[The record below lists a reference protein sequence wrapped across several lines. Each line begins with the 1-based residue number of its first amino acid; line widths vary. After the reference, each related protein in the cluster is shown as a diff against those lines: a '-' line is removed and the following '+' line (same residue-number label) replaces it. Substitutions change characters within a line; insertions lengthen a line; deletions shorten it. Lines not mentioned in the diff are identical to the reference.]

1 MSENRL
7 ARRASIMETAR
18 QMIADKGYESIT
30 IRELATACRVS
41 VPTLYN
47 QFGGKDQLLAAAIE
61 DHFVGD
67 PDQVKI
73 KTSLNGL
80 ERIFAILDFITAQFM
95 RAPDFH
101 RRLLEAFGSLDSM
114 QQVQRSITAS
124 LAHEIGQELEVMQ
137 DRNELESWAD
147 AQLLAGQ
154 VTTGF
159 ISSTI
164 VWGSG
169 VIEENQLTASV
180 QYGTGLVLAGVVTG
194 DNVGL
199 VEQRVRAAQ
208 ELLRASQKP
217 LSKEQWHPDHL
228 HPDPLHQDPLHQD
241 KVQAD

>member
-1 MSENRL
+1 MNLMTENRL
-7 ARRASIMETAR
+7 ARRASMMETAR
-18 QMIADKGYESIT
+18 QMIAEKGYESIK
-30 IRELATACRVS
+30 IRELAAACRVS

-80 ERIFAILDFITAQFM
+80 ERIFAILDFITSQFLQ
-95 RAPDFH
+95 APDFH
-101 RRLLEAFGSLDSM
+101 RRLLEAFGSLDST

-124 LAHEIGQELEVMQ
+124 LAHEIGQELGMMQ
-137 DRNELESWAD
+137 DRRELESWVD
-147 AQLLAGQ
+147 PELLAGQ
-154 VTTGF
+154 VTTAF

-169 VIEENQLTASV
+169 GIKENELTAAV

-194 DNVGL
+194 DNVLL
-199 VEQRVRAAQ
+199 VGQRIKAAQ
-208 ELLRASQKP
+208 ELLRDSQK
-217 LSKEQWHPDHL
+217 LSSEPTQYS
-228 HPDPLHQDPLHQD
+228 D

>member
-1 MSENRL
+1 MNLMTENRL
-7 ARRASIMETAR
+7 ARRASMMEAAR
-18 QMIADKGYESIT
+18 QMIAEKGYESIT
-30 IRELATACRVS
+30 IRELAAACRVS

-80 ERIFAILDFITAQFM
+80 ERIFAILDFITSQFLQ
-95 RAPDFH
+95 APDFH
-101 RRLLEAFGSLDSM
+101 RRLLEAFGSLDST

-124 LAHEIGQELEVMQ
+124 LAHEIGQELGMMQ
-137 DRNELESWAD
+137 DRRELESWAD
-147 AQLLAGQ
+147 PELLAGQ
-154 VTTGF
+154 VTNAF

-169 VIEENQLTASV
+169 GIKENELTAAV

-194 DNVGL
+194 DNVLL
-199 VEQRVRAAQ
+199 VGQRIKAAQ
-208 ELLRASQKP
+208 ELLRDSQK
-217 LSKEQWHPDHL
+217 LSSEPTQYS
-228 HPDPLHQDPLHQD
+228 D

>member
-1 MSENRL
+1 M
-7 ARRASIMETAR
+7 METAR
-18 QMIADKGYESIT
+18 QMIAEKGYESIK
-30 IRELATACRVS
+30 IRELAAACRVS

-80 ERIFAILDFITAQFM
+80 ERIFAILDFITSQFLQ
-95 RAPDFH
+95 APDFH
-101 RRLLEAFGSLDSM
+101 RRLLEAFGSLDST

-124 LAHEIGQELEVMQ
+124 LAHEIGQELGVMQ
-137 DRNELESWAD
+137 DRRELESWAD
-147 AQLLAGQ
+147 PEQLAGQ
-154 VTTGF
+154 VTNAF

-169 VIEENQLTASV
+169 GIRENQLTAAV

-194 DNVGL
+194 DNVLL
-199 VEQRVRAAQ
+199 VGQRIKAAQ
-208 ELLRASQKP
+208 ELLRDSQK
-217 LSKEQWHPDHL
+217 LSSEPTQYS
-228 HPDPLHQDPLHQD
+228 D

>member
-1 MSENRL
+1 MNLMTENRL
-7 ARRASIMETAR
+7 ARRASMMETAR
-18 QMIADKGYESIT
+18 QMIAEKGYESIT
-30 IRELATACRVS
+30 IRELAAACRVS

-73 KTSLNGL
+73 KTSLIGL
-80 ERIFAILDFITAQFM
+80 DRIFAILDFITFQFLQ
-95 RAPDFH
+95 APDFH

-124 LAHEIGQELEVMQ
+124 LAYEIGQELGVMQ
-137 DRNELESWAD
+137 DRRELESWAD
-147 AQLLAGQ
+147 PELLAGQ
-154 VTTGF
+154 VTTAF

-169 VIEENQLTASV
+169 IIKENQLTPAV

-194 DNVGL
+194 DNVPL
-199 VEQRVRAAQ
+199 VRQRIKAAQ
-208 ELLRASQKP
+208 ELLRDSQK
-217 LSKEQWHPDHL
+217 LSLEEQQHPDS
-228 HPDPLHQDPLHQD
+228 PQAE

>member
-1 MSENRL
+1 MNLMTENRL
-7 ARRASIMETAR
+7 ARRASMMETAR
-18 QMIADKGYESIT
+18 QMIAEKGYESIT
-30 IRELATACRVS
+30 IRELAAACRVS

-73 KTSLNGL
+73 KTSLIGL
-80 ERIFAILDFITAQFM
+80 DRIFAILDFITFQFLQ
-95 RAPDFH
+95 APDFH

-124 LAHEIGQELEVMQ
+124 LAYEIDQELGVMQ
-137 DRNELESWAD
+137 DRRELESWAD
-147 AQLLAGQ
+147 PELLAGQ
-154 VTTGF
+154 VTTAF

-169 VIEENQLTASV
+169 IIKENQLTAAV
-180 QYGTGLVLAGVVTG
+180 QYSTGLVLAGVVTG
-194 DNVGL
+194 DNVPL
-199 VEQRVRAAQ
+199 VRQRIKAAQ
-208 ELLRASQKP
+208 ELLRDSQK
-217 LSKEQWHPDHL
+217 LSLEEQQHPDS
-228 HPDPLHQDPLHQD
+228 PQAE

>member
-1 MSENRL
+1 MTENRL
-7 ARRASIMETAR
+7 ARRASMMETAR
-18 QMIADKGYESIT
+18 QMIAEKGYESIK
-30 IRELATACRVS
+30 IRELAAACRVS

-80 ERIFAILDFITAQFM
+80 ERIFAILDFITSQFLQ
-95 RAPDFH
+95 APDFH
-101 RRLLEAFGSLDSM
+101 RRLLEAFGSLDST

-124 LAHEIGQELEVMQ
+124 LAHEIGQELGMMQ
-137 DRNELESWAD
+137 DRRELESWAD
-147 AQLLAGQ
+147 PELLAGQ
-154 VTTGF
+154 VTNAF

-169 VIEENQLTASV
+169 GIKENELTAAV

-194 DNVGL
+194 DNVLL
-199 VEQRVRAAQ
+199 VGQRIKAAQ
-208 ELLRASQKP
+208 ELLRDSQK
-217 LSKEQWHPDHL
+217 LSSEPTQYS
-228 HPDPLHQDPLHQD
+228 D

>member
-1 MSENRL
+1 MNLMTENRL
-7 ARRASIMETAR
+7 ARRASMMEAAR
-18 QMIADKGYESIT
+18 QMIAEKGYESIT
-30 IRELATACRVS
+30 IRELAAACRVS

-73 KTSLNGL
+73 KTNLIGL
-80 ERIFAILDFITAQFM
+80 DRIFAILDFITLQFLQ
-95 RAPDFH
+95 APDFH

-124 LAHEIGQELEVMQ
+124 LAYEIGQELGVMQ
-137 DRNELESWAD
+137 DRRELESWA
-147 AQLLAGQ
+147 APELLAGQ
-154 VTTGF
+154 VTTAF

-164 VWGSG
+164 IWGSG
-169 VIEENQLTASV
+169 IIKENQLTAAV

-194 DNVGL
+194 DNVPL
-199 VEQRVRAAQ
+199 VRQRIKAAQ
-208 ELLRASQKP
+208 ELLRDSQK
-217 LSKEQWHPDHL
+217 LSSKEQPHPDS
-228 HPDPLHQDPLHQD
+228 PQVE

>member
-1 MSENRL
+1 MNLMTENRL
-7 ARRASIMETAR
+7 ARRASMMETAR
-18 QMIADKGYESIT
+18 QMIAEKGYESIK
-30 IRELATACRVS
+30 IRELAAACRVS

-80 ERIFAILDFITAQFM
+80 ERIFAILDFITSQFLQ
-95 RAPDFH
+95 APDFH
-101 RRLLEAFGSLDSM
+101 RRLLEAFGSLDST

-124 LAHEIGQELEVMQ
+124 LAHEIGQELGMMQ
-137 DRNELESWAD
+137 DRRELESWAD
-147 AQLLAGQ
+147 TEQLAGQ
-154 VTTGF
+154 VTNAF

-169 VIEENQLTASV
+169 GIRENQLTAAV

-194 DNVGL
+194 DNVLL
-199 VEQRVRAAQ
+199 VGQRIKAAQ
-208 ELLRASQKP
+208 ELLRDSQK
-217 LSKEQWHPDHL
+217 LSSEPTQYS
-228 HPDPLHQDPLHQD
+228 D

>member
-1 MSENRL
+1 MNLMTENRL
-7 ARRASIMETAR
+7 ARRASMMETAR
-18 QMIADKGYESIT
+18 QMIAEKGYESIT
-30 IRELATACRVS
+30 IRELAVACRVS

-73 KTSLNGL
+73 KTSLIGL
-80 ERIFAILDFITAQFM
+80 DRIFAILDFITFQFLQ
-95 RAPDFH
+95 APDFH

-124 LAHEIGQELEVMQ
+124 LAYEIGQELGVMQ
-137 DRNELESWAD
+137 DRRELEAWAD
-147 AQLLAGQ
+147 PELLAGQ
-154 VTTGF
+154 VTTAF

-169 VIEENQLTASV
+169 IIKENQLTPAV

-194 DNVGL
+194 DNVPL
-199 VEQRVRAAQ
+199 VRQRIKAAQ
-208 ELLRASQKP
+208 ELLRDSQK
-217 LSKEQWHPDHL
+217 LSSKEQ
-228 HPDPLHQDPLHQD
+228 
-241 KVQAD
+241 

>member
-1 MSENRL
+1 MNLMTENRL
-7 ARRASIMETAR
+7 ARRAAIMETAR
-18 QMIADKGYESIT
+18 QMIAEKGYESIT
-30 IRELATACRVS
+30 VRDLAEACRVS

-73 KTSLNGL
+73 KTSLIGL
-80 ERIFAILDFITAQFM
+80 ERIFAILDFITSQFLQE
-95 RAPDFH
+95 PDFH

-114 QQVQRSITAS
+114 QQVQRSITES
-124 LAHEIGQELEVMQ
+124 LAHEITQELEVMR
-137 DRNELESWAD
+137 DSKELESWVD
-147 AQLLAGQ
+147 TSLLSGQ
-154 VTTGF
+154 VTTAF

-169 VIEENQLTASV
+169 DIKENQLTAAV

-194 DNVGL
+194 DNALL
-199 VEQRVRAAQ
+199 VEQRIKAAQ
-208 ELLRASQKP
+208 ELLRDSQK
-217 LSKEQWHPDHL
+217 LSSKEQQHPDR
-228 HPDPLHQDPLHQD
+228 PQDE

>member
-1 MSENRL
+1 MNLMTENRL
-7 ARRASIMETAR
+7 ARRASMMETAR
-18 QMIADKGYESIT
+18 QMIAEKGYESIK
-30 IRELATACRVS
+30 IRELAAACRVS

-80 ERIFAILDFITAQFM
+80 ERIFAILDFITSQFLQ
-95 RAPDFH
+95 APDFH
-101 RRLLEAFGSLDSM
+101 RRLLEAFGSLDST

-124 LAHEIGQELEVMQ
+124 LAHEIGQELGMMQ
-137 DRNELESWAD
+137 DRRELESWAD
-147 AQLLAGQ
+147 PEQLAGQ
-154 VTTGF
+154 VTNAF

-169 VIEENQLTASV
+169 GIRENQLTAAV

-194 DNVGL
+194 DNVLL
-199 VEQRVRAAQ
+199 VGQRIKAAQ
-208 ELLRASQKP
+208 ELLRDSQK
-217 LSKEQWHPDHL
+217 LSSEPTQYS
-228 HPDPLHQDPLHQD
+228 D

>member
-1 MSENRL
+1 MNLMTENRL
-7 ARRASIMETAR
+7 ARRASMMETAR
-18 QMIADKGYESIT
+18 QMIAEKGYESIK
-30 IRELATACRVS
+30 IRELAAACRVS

-80 ERIFAILDFITAQFM
+80 ERIFAILDFITSQFLQ
-95 RAPDFH
+95 APDFH
-101 RRLLEAFGSLDSM
+101 RRLLEAFGSLDST

-124 LAHEIGQELEVMQ
+124 LAHEIGQELGMMQ
-137 DRNELESWAD
+137 DRRELESWAD
-147 AQLLAGQ
+147 PELLAGQ
-154 VTTGF
+154 VTNAF

-169 VIEENQLTASV
+169 GIKENELTAAV

-194 DNVGL
+194 DNVLL
-199 VEQRVRAAQ
+199 VGQRIKAAQ
-208 ELLRASQKP
+208 ELLRDSQK
-217 LSKEQWHPDHL
+217 LSSEPTQYS
-228 HPDPLHQDPLHQD
+228 D

>member
-1 MSENRL
+1 MNLMSENRL
-7 ARRASIMETAR
+7 ARRASMMETAR
-18 QMIADKGYESIT
+18 QMIAEKGYESIK
-30 IRELATACRVS
+30 IRELAAACRVS

-80 ERIFAILDFITAQFM
+80 ERIFAILDFITSQFLQ
-95 RAPDFH
+95 APDFH
-101 RRLLEAFGSLDSM
+101 RRLLEAFGSLDST

-124 LAHEIGQELEVMQ
+124 LAHEIGQELGMMQ
-137 DRNELESWAD
+137 DRRELESWAD
-147 AQLLAGQ
+147 PELLAGQ
-154 VTTGF
+154 VTNAF

-169 VIEENQLTASV
+169 GIKENELTAAV

-194 DNVGL
+194 DNVLL
-199 VEQRVRAAQ
+199 VGQRIKAAQ
-208 ELLRASQKP
+208 ELLRDSQK
-217 LSKEQWHPDHL
+217 LSSEPTQYS
-228 HPDPLHQDPLHQD
+228 D

>member
-1 MSENRL
+1 MNLMTENRL
-7 ARRASIMETAR
+7 ARRASMMETAR
-18 QMIADKGYESIT
+18 QMIAEKGYESIK
-30 IRELATACRVS
+30 IRELAAACRVS

-80 ERIFAILDFITAQFM
+80 ERIFAILDFITSQFLQ
-95 RAPDFH
+95 APDFH
-101 RRLLEAFGSLDSM
+101 RRLLEAFGSLDST

-124 LAHEIGQELEVMQ
+124 LAHEIGQELGIMQ
-137 DRNELESWAD
+137 DRRELESWAD
-147 AQLLAGQ
+147 PEQLAGQ
-154 VTTGF
+154 VTNAF

-169 VIEENQLTASV
+169 GIRENQLTAAV

-194 DNVGL
+194 DNVLL
-199 VEQRVRAAQ
+199 VGQRIKAAQ
-208 ELLRASQKP
+208 ELLRDSQK
-217 LSKEQWHPDHL
+217 LSSEPTQYS
-228 HPDPLHQDPLHQD
+228 D

>member
-1 MSENRL
+1 MNLMSENRL
-7 ARRASIMETAR
+7 ARRASMMETAR
-18 QMIADKGYESIT
+18 QMIAEKGYESIK
-30 IRELATACRVS
+30 IRELAAACRVS

-80 ERIFAILDFITAQFM
+80 ERIFAILDFITSQFLQ
-95 RAPDFH
+95 APDFH
-101 RRLLEAFGSLDSM
+101 RRLLEAFGSLDST

-124 LAHEIGQELEVMQ
+124 LAHEIGQELGMMQ
-137 DRNELESWAD
+137 DRRELESWAD
-147 AQLLAGQ
+147 PELLAGQ
-154 VTTGF
+154 VTTAF

-164 VWGSG
+164 DWGSG
-169 VIEENQLTASV
+169 GIKENQLTAAV

-194 DNVGL
+194 DNVLL
-199 VEQRVRAAQ
+199 VGQRIKAAQ
-208 ELLRASQKP
+208 ELLRDSQK
-217 LSKEQWHPDHL
+217 LSSEPTQYSG
-228 HPDPLHQDPLHQD
+228 

>member
-1 MSENRL
+1 MSLMTENRL
-7 ARRASIMETAR
+7 ARRAAIMETAR
-18 QMIADKGYESIT
+18 QMIAEKGYESIT
-30 IRELATACRVS
+30 VRELAGACRVS

-80 ERIFAILDFITAQFM
+80 ERIFAILDFITSQFLQ
-95 RAPDFH
+95 APDFH

-114 QQVQRSITAS
+114 QQVQKTITAS

-137 DRNELESWAD
+137 GRNELASWTD
-147 AQLLAGQ
+147 PQLLAGQ
-154 VTTGF
+154 ITTAF

-164 VWGSG
+164 VWGNG
-169 VIEENQLTASV
+169 GIKENQLMAAV

-194 DNVGL
+194 T
-199 VEQRVRAAQ
+199 
-208 ELLRASQKP
+208 S
-217 LSKEQWHPDHL
+217 WHFG
-228 HPDPLHQDPLHQD
+228 
-241 KVQAD
+241 

>member
-1 MSENRL
+1 MTENRL
-7 ARRASIMETAR
+7 ARRAAIMETAR
-18 QMIADKGYESIT
+18 QMIAEKGYESIT
-30 IRELATACRVS
+30 VRELAGACRVS

-80 ERIFAILDFITAQFM
+80 ERIFAILDFITSQFLQ
-95 RAPDFH
+95 APDFH

-114 QQVQRSITAS
+114 QQVQKTITAS

-137 DRNELESWAD
+137 GRNELASWTD
-147 AQLLAGQ
+147 PQLLAGQ
-154 VTTGF
+154 ITTAF

-164 VWGSG
+164 VWGNG
-169 VIEENQLTASV
+169 GIKENQLMAAV

-194 DNVGL
+194 TPGIL
-199 VEQRVRAAQ
+199 AEQRVRAAQ
-208 ELLRASQKP
+208 ALLRDSQKRS
-217 LSKEQWHPDHL
+217 SKEQ
-228 HPDPLHQDPLHQD
+228 
-241 KVQAD
+241 

>member
-7 ARRASIMETAR
+7 ARRASMMETAR
-18 QMIADKGYESIT
+18 QMIAEKGYESIK
-30 IRELATACRVS
+30 IRELAAACRVS

-80 ERIFAILDFITAQFM
+80 ERIFAILDFITSQFLQ
-95 RAPDFH
+95 APDFH
-101 RRLLEAFGSLDSM
+101 RRLLEAFGSLDST

-124 LAHEIGQELEVMQ
+124 LAHEIGQELGIMQ
-137 DRNELESWAD
+137 DRRELESWAD
-147 AQLLAGQ
+147 PEQLAGQ
-154 VTTGF
+154 VTNAF

-169 VIEENQLTASV
+169 GIRENQLTAAV

-194 DNVGL
+194 DNVLL
-199 VEQRVRAAQ
+199 VGQRIKAAQ
-208 ELLRASQKP
+208 ELLRDSQK
-217 LSKEQWHPDHL
+217 LSSEPTQYS
-228 HPDPLHQDPLHQD
+228 D